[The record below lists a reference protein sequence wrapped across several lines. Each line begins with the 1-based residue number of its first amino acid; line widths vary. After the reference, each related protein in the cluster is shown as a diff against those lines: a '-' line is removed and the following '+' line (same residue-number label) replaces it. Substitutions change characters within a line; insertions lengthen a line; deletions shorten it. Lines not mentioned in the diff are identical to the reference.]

1 MTEDT
6 SSWLTERYLR
16 LPDGSFPHLGIG
28 DGDVAAVALLS
39 GSPERVELMAGML
52 DGAEQVGD
60 RRGYAVFT
68 GSLEGAGLT
77 VATSGVGSP
86 SLAIAVEELAACGAS
101 CFIRVGSCAA
111 LSPRMPVG
119 AIAVATGAVSDE
131 GTSRY
136 YAPENFPP
144 VASHRVTAALVAAAT
159 RRGTPV
165 QVGLTRSTD
174 SFYEGE
180 RTVEVIR
187 RWKDLG
193 VLAFEM
199 ETSCLFTVAAAL
211 GCEAGSVLCAGSD
224 PAHRRSH
231 LPGPETRGVRH
242 RPAGNAGVRP
252 GCRRRLGPGLG
263 EASRRAV
270 APNHPRT
277 ARSGQP
283 ARPHRVD
290 RASKHPL
297 TRQHSSATS
306 LPRCMP
312 AVKHLLDRI
321 T

>member
-6 SSWLTERYLR
+6 SGWLTERYLR
-16 LPDGSFPHLGIG
+16 LPDGSFPHLGIR

-39 GSPERVELMAGML
+39 GSPERVEMMAGML
-52 DGAEQVGD
+52 DSAEQVGD

-68 GSLEGAGLT
+68 GFLDGARLT

-86 SLAIAVEELAACGAS
+86 SMAIAIEELAACGAS

-119 AIAVATGAVSDE
+119 GIAVATGAVSDE

-144 VASHRVTAALVAAAT
+144 VAAHRVTAALVAAAA
-159 RRGTPV
+159 RHGTPV
-165 QVGLTRSTD
+165 EVGLTRSTD
-174 SFYEGE
+174 SFYKGE

-187 RWKDLG
+187 RWKSLG

-224 PAHRRSH
+224 LLTGEATYQGQGLDEYAAGQQAMLELALGRRRG
-231 LPGPETRGVRH
+231 PGPTLGVR
-242 RPAGNAGVRP
+242 
-252 GCRRRLGPGLG
+252 
-263 EASRRAV
+263 
-270 APNHPRT
+270 
-277 ARSGQP
+277 
-283 ARPHRVD
+283 
-290 RASKHPL
+290 
-297 TRQHSSATS
+297 
-306 LPRCMP
+306 
-312 AVKHLLDRI
+312 
-321 T
+321 